1 MGSPRFIPQKRIA
14 LDGRQ
19 WWCVY
24 DTQRHGWSTYLCHGK
39 YRTRKA
45 CQYAIDHADK
55 GWFSTTVEMLFGEN
69 VHFYP

>member
-1 MGSPRFIPQKRIA
+1 MNTPRFIPQKRIA
-14 LDGRQ
+14 IDDNK

-45 CQYAIDHADK
+45 CQLQIDIANQSV
-55 GWFSTTVEMLFGEN
+55 FRFL
-69 VHFYP
+69 